1 MSSPNSETAINYKH
15 QGKVYPTLGFA
26 LLANRK
32 ALALMFRDAPRPTLL
47 KPDALE
53 SALRVPVE
61 SAFNQDAY
69 PRFFEKVAALTYR
82 VIAGHAFADG
92 NKRTGLILAE
102 QTLNWNQYYLTV
114 NDEAL
119 SLVMLLV
126 ASGHLDVAGLRVA
139 LLYMCGLDPAAHPN
153 L

>member
-32 ALALMFRDAPRPTLL
+32 ALALMSQAIASATLL

-53 SALRVPVE
+53 SALHVPVE

-102 QTLNWNQYYLTV
+102 QTLNWNGYYLSASDETV
-114 NDEAL
+114 
-119 SLVMLLV
+119 SLVMLLI
-126 ASGHLDVAGLRVA
+126 ASGHLDVQGLRVA
-139 LLYMCGLDPAAHPN
+139 LLYMCGLDPSVNPR

>member
-1 MSSPNSETAINYKH
+1 MSSPNSKTAINYKH

-32 ALALMFRDAPRPTLL
+32 ALTLMSQSTSSPTLL

-53 SALRVPVE
+53 SALRAPVE

-102 QTLNWNQYYLTV
+102 QTLNWNQYYLSV

-119 SLVMLLV
+119 SLVMLLT
-126 ASGHLDVAGLRVA
+126 ASGHLDVQGLRVA
-139 LLYMCGLDPAAHPN
+139 LLYMCGLDPAVHPN

>member
-1 MSSPNSETAINYKH
+1 MSSPNSKTAINYKH
-15 QGKVYPTLGFA
+15 QGWGKPSLGFA

-32 ALALMFRDAPRPTLL
+32 ALTLMSQDTASPTLL

-53 SALRVPVE
+53 SALRAPVE

-69 PRFFEKVAALTYR
+69 PYFFEKVAALTYR

-102 QTLNWNQYYLTV
+102 QTLNWNQYYLSV

-126 ASGHLDVAGLRVA
+126 ASGHLDVQGLRVA
-139 LLYMCGLDPAAHPN
+139 LLYMCGFDPAAHPH

>member
-1 MSSPNSETAINYKH
+1 MSSPNSKTAINYKH

-32 ALALMFRDAPRPTLL
+32 ALALMSQDTSPTLL

-53 SALRVPVE
+53 SALRAPIE

-69 PRFFEKVAALTYR
+69 PYFFEKVAALTYR

-102 QTLNWNQYYLTV
+102 QTLNWNQYYLSA

-126 ASGHLDVAGLRVA
+126 ASGHLDVQGLRVA
-139 LLYMCGLDPAAHPN
+139 LLYMCALDPAAHPH